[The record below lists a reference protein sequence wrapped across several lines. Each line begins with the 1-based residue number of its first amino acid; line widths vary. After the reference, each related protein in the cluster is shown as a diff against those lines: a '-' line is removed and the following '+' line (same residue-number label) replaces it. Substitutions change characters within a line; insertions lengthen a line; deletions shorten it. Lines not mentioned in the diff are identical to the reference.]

1 MEPAEDLM
9 STLAAGDLFRVG
21 AGVLPPKVISAPSP
35 EYSKTALKSKYQ
47 GTCVLGTTV
56 GPDGRTTN
64 TWVVRPLGEGLDE
77 KALDVLK
84 RWRFQPATRDG
95 KPVAVLINVEV
106 QFRVY

>member
-9 STLAAGDLFRVG
+9 SLLAGELFRVG
-21 AGVLPPKVISAPSP
+21 AGVLPPKPISAPSP
-35 EYSKTALKSKYQ
+35 KYSEAALKSKYQ

-84 RWRFQPATRDG
+84 QRRFQPATRNG
-95 KPVAVLINVEV
+95 KPVAVLNVEV
-106 QFRVY
+106 QFRLY